1 MAKPARRTYSLEEKA
16 ALVAEVERLYQA
28 GGQTY
33 VSIARQ
39 LGISDTSYHTW
50 IAAGIKPA
58 AGRVSAPAAPK
69 PKVTYSPARRD
80 ELVAGIE
87 RLHAAGQTLKEA
99 CHAVGIGEK
108 TFRVWRARRRPLPAM
123 RPVEVTALVP
133 VAPPALTLVPAK
145 PAPPALTLVAPG
157 GYRIEGLA
165 IEDAAALLRAL
176 A

>member
-1 MAKPARRTYSLEEKA
+1 MAKRSYTLEEKA

-28 GGQTY
+28 GGRTY

-50 IAAGIKPA
+50 IAAGVKPA
-58 AGRVSAPAAPK
+58 ARPVSTATAPT
-69 PKVTYSPARRD
+69 PKVTYSPARRA
-80 ELVAGIE
+80 ELVAKIE
-87 RLHAAGQTLKEA
+87 GLHAAGQTIKEA
-99 CHAVGIGEK
+99 CRAVGIGEK

-133 VAPPALTLVPAK
+133 VATPALALTPAN
-145 PAPPALTLVAPG
+145 PAPAALTLVAPG

-165 IEDAAALLRAL
+165 VEDAAALLRAL